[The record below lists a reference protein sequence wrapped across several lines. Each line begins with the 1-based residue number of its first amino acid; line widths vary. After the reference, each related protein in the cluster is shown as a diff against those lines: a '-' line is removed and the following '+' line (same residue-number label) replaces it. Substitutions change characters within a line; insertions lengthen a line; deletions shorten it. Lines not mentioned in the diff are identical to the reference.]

1 MAAAATSDLF
11 PTTALAAL
19 SSDAAALS
27 GALASTEYGCPEVST
42 NPSTSLVLHTPF
54 HNFALF
60 VH

>member
-27 GALASTEYGCPEVST
+27 SALATTEFGCPEVST
-42 NPSTSLVLHTPF
+42 HPFTLSVLHTQL

-60 VH
+60 LH